1 MCSAESVTRSI
12 TNDNTSNKN
21 LLLINI
27 YVNYIANA
35 AGIAFNDAFYF
46 FKQRADTNAHK
57 LRGFTAVS
65 FGSSYVF
72 NINKTNA
79 SPLLSYMVRGVEQML
94 QKEKKIVTAS

>member
-1 MCSAESVTRSI
+1 MLI
-12 TNDNTSNKN
+12 TLQMLWELRLMT
-21 LLLINI
+21 
-27 YVNYIANA
+27 
-35 AGIAFNDAFYF
+35 FCFF

-94 QKEKKIVTAS
+94 QKEKKTVTAS